1 MEVIWGIYLTMV
13 RDKPQDKD
21 IVLILF
27 PYHLVLTMSKY
38 PFHKAERDWKK
49 QLNEESYR
57 ILREKGTEYPH
68 SGIYNLHFEA
78 GTYQCKACEEPLFTS
93 DNKFES
99 NCGWPS
105 FSEAIG
111 GKIRYEPDHSH
122 GMIRVEILCSNC
134 GGHLGH
140 VFPDGPT
147 PSQRRYCVNS
157 ASLDFK
163 S

>member
-1 MEVIWGIYLTMV
+1 MN
-13 RDKPQDKD
+13 
-21 IVLILF
+21 
-27 PYHLVLTMSKY
+27 KY
-38 PFHKAERDWKK
+38 PLHKSEQDWKE
-49 QLNEESYR
+49 QLDQKSYR

-68 SGIYNLHFEA
+68 SGRYNLHFED
-78 GTYQCKACEEPLFTS
+78 GTYLCKACKESLFS
-93 DNKFES
+93 SKDKFES

-105 FSEAIG
+105 FSDEIG

-147 PSQRRYCVNS
+147 TSKKRYCVNS

>member
-1 MEVIWGIYLTMV
+1 MNKY
-13 RDKPQDKD
+13 
-21 IVLILF
+21 
-27 PYHLVLTMSKY
+27 PYHKS
-38 PFHKAERDWKK
+38 EQDWKE
-49 QLNEESYR
+49 QLDEESYR
-57 ILREKGTEYPH
+57 ILREKGTEFPH
-68 SGIYNLHFEA
+68 SGAFNLHFED
-78 GTYQCKACEEPLFTS
+78 GTYLCKACKEPLFAS
-93 DNKFES
+93 KDKFES

-122 GMIRVEILCSNC
+122 RMIRVEILCSNC

-157 ASLDFK
+157 ASLDFI